1 MDAAPAAGQAAPWM
15 DADDDG
21 WAKATGDVYGNDKS
35 MILLCFVRHR

>member
-1 MDAAPAAGQAAPWM
+1 VDAASVAGQAAPWM

-21 WAKATGDVYGNDKS
+21 RAKVTGHVHGNDKS